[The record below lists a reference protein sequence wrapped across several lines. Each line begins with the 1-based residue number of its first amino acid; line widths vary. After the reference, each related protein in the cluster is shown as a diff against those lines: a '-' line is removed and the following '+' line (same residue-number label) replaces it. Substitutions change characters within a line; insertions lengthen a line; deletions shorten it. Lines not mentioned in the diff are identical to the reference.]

1 MSKNHYILSLFS
13 KRTLLSSNKNSE
25 FKTTLRLVLFTSG
38 LFLALLLW
46 QAHSSTNAQHQYHQ
60 EMMKSVTD
68 RVLTD
73 YQEYLTQLRLEI
85 DLFQEK
91 HKQEIIDLTSAAD
104 QATKEEY
111 MPLYRSLKKD
121 IKHTRLF
128 AIIDAQGN
136 GILKHITGDFLP
148 ACKEEVSTT
157 LKQGTQES
165 LFLHHSK
172 TSVHFDLLQPLIDQ
186 EQNDQYFFTAFDPDR
201 LEDLLSK
208 YQLPHQQLFL
218 MRADELGK
226 IELTTESD
234 NSAFKTMTIDADT
247 MSSFSYVA
255 EIPRTRWQLAIR
267 LDPGF
272 ESKMHKEGILK
283 ALGIWLL
290 LTAFIYLFYRMQKSK
305 ILKQER
311 IESALMHQGQHDRLT
326 GLANREQFDSK
337 LSELIAAKA
346 NNGDVESE
354 DYGAVIQLDID
365 KFQVINNTYGY
376 GTGDKVLYQLSIALR
391 ELLPDDATLCRLGN
405 DEFAIIFPTLYHSA
419 SKSYSDKL
427 RQFIQSVDITHIN
440 ADAKITACVGVINID
455 NELVETEQI
464 LSSLHLC
471 VAVAKQK
478 GRNRVQVYQSDDQ
491 QLQQHANEMHVVHQ
505 LSEAI
510 ANDKLILFRQEIRP
524 LAVQGR
530 KHFEVL
536 MRIEGDNQR
545 IITPGVLIPAAE
557 KHGLSTKLDQAIIA
571 RTFEGLIA
579 SPDDDASYSINLS
592 GATITDQDTANFIE
606 KLIIKYDID
615 PSRLYF
621 EITETAAIAHIDS
634 AIQFIERLTR
644 MGCRFA
650 LDDFGSGTSSFSYLQ
665 QLPISVI
672 KIDGAFVKDI
682 DKNSINHIF
691 VESIQRTAV
700 AMNKKTVAEFV
711 ENAEI
716 VDELKKIGIDYA
728 QGYHIHKPEHWF

>member
-1 MSKNHYILSLFS
+1 MSKYHYISPLFS
-13 KRTLLSSNKNSE
+13 KKDLLSNNKNSE
-25 FKTTLRLVLFTSG
+25 FKTTLKLVLFTSG

-91 HKQEIIDLTSAAD
+91 HKKEIINLTAAAD
-104 QATKEEY
+104 QSTKEEY
-111 MPLYRSLKKD
+111 MPLYRSLKNE
-121 IKHTRLF
+121 IQHTRLF
-128 AIIDAQGN
+128 AIIDEQGN
-136 GILKHITGDFLP
+136 GTLKHITGDFLP

-172 TSVHFDLLQPLIDQ
+172 TSVHFDLLQPLIGQ
-186 EQNDQYFFTAFDPDR
+186 EQNGQYFFTAFDPDR
-201 LEDLLSK
+201 LEQLLSK

-218 MRADELGK
+218 MRVDELGK
-226 IELTTESD
+226 VELTTESD
-234 NSAFKTMTIDADT
+234 NSAFKTMTINEDT

-255 EIPRTRWQLAIR
+255 DIPRTRWQIAIR

-272 ESKMHKEGILK
+272 ESKMHIQGILK
-283 ALGIWLL
+283 ALGIWLI
-290 LTAFIYLFYRMQKSK
+290 LTAFIYLFYRMQKGK

-326 GLANREQFDSK
+326 GLANREQFENK
-337 LSELIAAKA
+337 LSDLITAKS
-346 NNGDVESE
+346 NDSE
-354 DYGAVIQLDID
+354 NDGYGAVLQIDID

-376 GTGDKVLYQLSIALR
+376 GAGDKILYQLSISLR

-419 SKSYSDKL
+419 SESFSDKL
-427 RQFIQSVDITHIN
+427 RKFIQAIDISNIN
-440 ADAKITACVGVINID
+440 ADAKITACIGVINIE
-455 NELVETEQI
+455 NELTETEQI

-491 QLQQHANEMHVVHQ
+491 QLLQHANEMHVVHQ
-505 LSEAI
+505 LSDAI
-510 ANDKLILFRQEIRP
+510 ANHKIILFRQEIRS
-524 LAVQGR
+524 LAVQSR

-536 MRIEGDNQR
+536 MRIEGDNQK
-545 IITPGVLIPAAE
+545 IIAPGVLIPAAE
-557 KHGLSTKLDQAIIA
+557 KHGLSTKLDQAVIA
-571 RTFEGLIA
+571 RTFEGLLA